1 MNVDLLNL
9 LNEKCNQTKEYTK
22 QTGRANIELED
33 SMLDDFIKL
42 FKLEFPVD
50 VEEGSYRAHGW
61 YYCNFSL
68 NNINGNFCYHPLTN
82 KADIYY
88 WQYKY
93 IAGDNSGIDIEK
105 LFNKFH
111 NILDK
116 S

>member
-1 MNVDLLNL
+1 
-9 LNEKCNQTKEYTK
+9 
-22 QTGRANIELED
+22 
-33 SMLDDFIKL
+33 MLDDFIKL
-42 FKLEFPVD
+42 FKLEFSVD

-68 NNINGNFCYHPLTN
+68 NNVNGEFCYHPLAN
-82 KADIYY
+82 LADIY
-88 WQYKY
+88 WKGKY
-93 IAGDNSGIDIEK
+93 ISGGTEGINIEK

>member
-1 MNVDLLNL
+1 MNIDLLNL

-42 FKLEFPVD
+42 FKLEFSVD
-50 VEEGSYRAHGW
+50 VEEDSYREHGW

-68 NNINGNFCYHPLTN
+68 NNVNGEFCYHPLTN
-82 KADIYY
+82 LADIY
-88 WQYKY
+88 WKGKY
-93 IAGDNSGIDIEK
+93 ISGGTEGINIEK